1 MPSRDGHLGKSKS
14 FLRAVLALLEQERP
28 HTYIDP
34 LATLAY
40 YVAMHAFEA
49 CFAEGLGSTKRH
61 YTVHEDR
68 IDAVLMNAETYGSKP
83 GTSLSALYD
92 FSRSARYCQDKRQP
106 QGRQRRREAHMGQ
119 DFATV
124 DEVLR
129 RLDRCVSKV
138 RSLLGCSA
146 HDLPPVEW
154 KTIKDDVR
162 KRIGG
167 PKEEG
172 EDDPPGGGP
181 GTLPDSGPPPSPGG

>member
-1 MPSRDGHLGKSKS
+1 MPSRDVHLGKSKS
-14 FLRAVLALLEQERP
+14 FVRAVLALLKQERP

-40 YVAMHAFEA
+40 YAAMHAFEA

-68 IDAVLMNAETYGSKP
+68 IDAVLMNPDIYGSKP
-83 GTSLSALYD
+83 GTALNTLYD

-106 QGRQRRREAHMGQ
+106 QGRQRRRQTHMGQ

-129 RLDRCVSKV
+129 RLDRCVFKV
-138 RSLLGCSA
+138 CSLLGCSA
-146 HDLPPVEW
+146 DDLPPVEW
-154 KTIKDDVR
+154 KTIKDDVE
-162 KRIGG
+162 KRVVR
-167 PKEEG
+167 PEEDG
-172 EDDPPGGGP
+172 EGDPPGGGP
-181 GTLPDSGPPPSPGG
+181 AGGGNS